1 MAAAWTAAIAVCGRE
16 GVSQVV
22 DFSRDPT
29 ARGFY
34 APERFESTVYDC
46 TVIGQIPSGLNGAF
60 VRVGT
65 EWLYPPRFPD
75 DSIFNADGFVGLF
88 RFKNG
93 VVDFTGRW
101 VRTARWHNDKA
112 AQRQLYGYYRNPF
125 TDDPSIRRQTI
136 EKPYLRTLA
145 NTNVIAHA
153 GKLFAMKE
161 DGPPYEL
168 DPKTLATRGPMDFA
182 GKYHSQTF
190 SAHPKIDP
198 VSGEM
203 ICYGYE
209 ATGLATSDVYLYT
222 VDRAGA
228 VTREVRIKV
237 PYVSMIH
244 DIALTQEHIVIP
256 VFAFETSLARLKA
269 GKIHWAW
276 NAHLPTYVGILP
288 RHGEAR
294 DLRWFKGP
302 TRAIVH
308 TLNARTEGNKVILES
323 PVSETNP
330 FPFFPAEPGNADPE
344 GTPRGTNFRRHVFDL
359 GSRREEFTE
368 EVLVTRSV
376 SGLARID
383 DRYISLPNRYAFTGF
398 SDPSRPFD
406 EARAGNLRGRVT
418 NCYGRFDLHTGAETS
433 YFAGDTHTLNEPVF
447 VPRAPGSPEGDGYVI
462 GIANDLAE
470 RRSELIIA
478 DANHLEAGDVAR
490 VILPFRLGA
499 QVHGNW
505 IPQDRLALT

>member
-1 MAAAWTAAIAVCGRE
+1 
-16 GVSQVV
+16 VV
-22 DFSRDPT
+22 DFSKDPT
-29 ARGFY
+29 AQGFF

-46 TVIGQIPSGLNGAF
+46 TVVGQVPTDLDGAF

-65 EWLYPPRFPD
+65 EWLYPPKFPD
-75 DSIFNADGFVGLF
+75 DSIFNADGFVGMF
-88 RFKNG
+88 RIKNG
-93 VVDFTGRW
+93 TVDFSGRW
-101 VRTARWHNDKA
+101 VRTPRWHNDTA
-112 AQRQLYGYYRNPF
+112 AKRQLYGYYRNPF
-125 TDDPSIRRQTI
+125 TDDPSIRRETI
-136 EKPYLRTLA
+136 EQPYLRTLA

-168 DPKTLATRGPMDFA
+168 DPKTLATRGPMTFA

-198 VSGEM
+198 VTGEM

-209 ATGLATSDVYLYT
+209 ATGLASDDVYLYS
-222 VDRAGA
+222 VDPAGH
-228 VTREVRIKV
+228 VTREVRFKL
-237 PYVSMIH
+237 PWVSMIH
-244 DIALTQEHIVIP
+244 DIALTQKHIVIP
-256 VFAFETSLARLKA
+256 LYAFETSRARLEA

-276 NAHLPTYVGILP
+276 NARLPTYVGILP
-288 RHGEAR
+288 RDGSAR

-308 TLNARTEGNKVILES
+308 TLNARTEGDKVILES
-323 PVSETNP
+323 PVSDTNP
-330 FPFFPAEPGNADPE
+330 FPFFPADAGNADPE
-344 GTPRGTNFRRHVFDL
+344 GARHGTTFRRHVFDL
-359 GSRREEFTE
+359 ASKRETFTE
-368 EVLVTRSV
+368 ETLFERSV

-398 SDPSRPFD
+398 SDPARPFD
-406 EARAGNLRGRVT
+406 ESRAGNLRGRVT
-418 NCYGRFDLHTGAETS
+418 NCYGRFDLHTRSES
-433 YFAGDTHTLNEPVF
+433 VYFAGDTHTLNEPVF
-447 VPRAPGSPEGDGYVI
+447 VPRSPKSPEGDGYVI
-462 GIANDLAE
+462 GVANNLAE

-478 DANHLEAGDVAR
+478 DANHLESGDLAR

-505 IPQDRLALT
+505 IPADRLAFA

>member
-1 MAAAWTAAIAVCGRE
+1 MVELAV
-16 GVSQVV
+16 VQ
-22 DFSRDPT
+22 
-29 ARGFY
+29 GFN
-34 APERFESTVYDC
+34 APACFESTVYDC
-46 TVIGQIPSGLNGAF
+46 EVIGEIPADMNGAF

-65 EWLYPPRFPD
+65 EWLYPPRHAD
-75 DSIFNADGFVGLF
+75 DSIFNADGFVGLL

-101 VRTARWHNDKA
+101 VRTARWEKDTASH
-112 AQRQLYGYYRNPF
+112 RQLYGYYRNPF
-125 TDDPSIRRQTI
+125 TDDPSISKETI
-136 EKPYLRTLA
+136 EQPWLRTLA

-168 DPKTLATRGPMDFA
+168 DPRTLATRGPMSFA

-209 ATGLATSDVYLYT
+209 ATGLATNDVFVYT
-222 VDRAGA
+222 VDARGS
-228 VTREVRIKV
+228 VTHEVRFKV

-244 DIALTQEHIVIP
+244 DIALTQKHIIFP
-256 VFAFETSLARLKA
+256 VYGFTTSLERLKA

-276 NAHLPTYVGILP
+276 DAHLPTYIGILP
-288 RHGEAR
+288 RGGAAR

-302 TRAIVH
+302 TRSIVH
-308 TLNARTEGNKVILES
+308 TFNARTEGSRVILES
-323 PVSETNP
+323 PVTETNP
-330 FPFFPAEPGNADPE
+330 FPFFPAEQGNGDPPGAK
-344 GTPRGTNFRRHVFDL
+344 RGTSIRRHIFDL
-359 GSRREEFTE
+359 SSKKDGYSEEIIHEGSI
-368 EVLVTRSV
+368 
-376 SGLARID
+376 SGLGRID
-383 DRYISLPNRYAFTGF
+383 DRYISLPYRFGYAGFT
-398 SDPSRPFD
+398 DPARPFD

-418 NCYGRFDLHTGAETS
+418 NCYGRFDMHTGSQTA

-447 VPRAPGSPEGDGYVI
+447 VPRKGGSAEGDGYLI
-462 GIANDLAE
+462 GIASNLAE
-470 RRSELIIA
+470 MRSELIIA
-478 DANHLEAGDVAR
+478 DAQHLEAGDIGR
-490 VILPFRLGA
+490 VILPFRLGP

-505 IPQDRLALT
+505 IPEDKLAFA